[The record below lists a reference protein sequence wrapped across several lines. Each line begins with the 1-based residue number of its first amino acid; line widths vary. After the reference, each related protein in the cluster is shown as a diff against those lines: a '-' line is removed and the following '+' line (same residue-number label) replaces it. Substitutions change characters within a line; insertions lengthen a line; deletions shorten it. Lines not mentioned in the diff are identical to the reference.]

1 MRSRKAKI
9 WAVISAAVF
18 LVIFLTSWFIVWNWT
33 EEKPAE
39 TENETT
45 PIAQSRIVVKVKPSI
60 QLPYQDNAEQS
71 LNQEHKS
78 SFPSDLKLKK
88 LFTSADPKQ
97 LQSMQQQTNKS
108 QKSDD
113 QVDLLRYFV
122 VDVPQGS
129 NPDELAQQLAKSQF
143 VETAYVEG
151 IPVIPPAVNPNND
164 PLSPNQG
171 YLNPAPNGIN
181 AKFAWNHPGGDGTN
195 VTVADLEQGW
205 NLSHQDLIAQNIS
218 IISGLSRTSHS
229 HGTSVLGELVSTD
242 NTVGTVGIVP
252 HATAKVVSQW
262 RTNSIYSTADAILSA
277 AQNLAKGDVLLLE
290 AQTTYPTMSNYLP
303 VEVED
308 AVYDAIRFATN
319 KGITVVEAA
328 GNGSNNLDNFR
339 NQAGKYILNRNHANF
354 RDSGAIMV
362 GAASSSVP
370 HARLSF
376 SNYGSRIDCYGWGQ
390 NVTTTTGNVG
400 QNTSY
405 THSFSGTSS
414 ASPIIAGA
422 AASLN
427 GITKAGYNGFT
438 YSPADIRTILKYSSF
453 STPSASANDRI
464 GRMPNLKAIT
474 EYVLRIES
482 NSKSQNV
489 IPPKLP
495 IKE

>member
-18 LVIFLTSWFIVWNWT
+18 LVVFLTSWFVIWKST

-39 TENETT
+39 PEKEVT
-45 PIAQSRIVVKVKPSI
+45 PTAQSRVVVKVKPSI
-60 QLPYQDNAEQS
+60 QLPYQDGAEQS

-78 SFPSDLKLKK
+78 ALPSDLKLKK
-88 LFTSADPKQ
+88 LFTSADPQ
-97 LQSMQQQTNKS
+97 QIQSMQQQTNKG

-151 IPVIPPAVNPNND
+151 TPVIPPAVNPNND

-171 YLNPAPNGIN
+171 YLNPAPNGID
-181 AKFAWNHPGGDGTN
+181 AKFAWNHPGGDGSN

-218 IISGLSRTSHS
+218 IISGLSRTSQS
-229 HGTSVLGELVSTD
+229 HGTSVLGELVSAD

-262 RTNSIYSTADAILSA
+262 RTNSVYSTADAILSA

-319 KGITVVEAA
+319 KGIAVVEAG

-362 GAASSSVP
+362 GAATSSAP

-405 THSFSGTSS
+405 TNSFSGTSS

-422 AASLN
+422 ATALN

-438 YSPADIRTILKYSSF
+438 YSPTDIRTILKYSAF
-453 STPSASANDRI
+453 STPSASANDKI

-474 EYVLRIES
+474 EYVLQIGS
-482 NSKSQNV
+482 NSKSQKS
-489 IPPKLP
+489 IPPKPP
-495 IKE
+495 IK